1 MRVTVDKDYPSDVEL
16 LKTYFNMKYFMGR
29 EPEVRV
35 SKSGKGYHFIVRR
48 LRISFETSLH
58 LRQFFG
64 DDETRV
70 FLDEIGYGKPRQVLF
85 LPLLRLT
92 HPNFLLDP
100 QDQPLRIPTH
110 KIKKLLY
117 SRRRDKY
124 IGDGNG
130 HTFTRTSEKS

>member
-16 LKTYFNMKYFMGR
+16 LKTYYNMKYFMGK

-35 SKSGKGYHFIVRR
+35 SKSGQGYHFIVRR

-58 LRQFFG
+58 LRRFFG
-64 DDETRV
+64 DDGTRV

-100 QDQPLRIPTH
+100 QDQPLKTPVHRV
-110 KIKKLLY
+110 KKLLY
-117 SRRRDKY
+117 SRKRHKY
-124 IGDGNG
+124 IGGWNDNNSK
-130 HTFTRTSEKS
+130 RN